1 MSNIITENLKDIG
14 VKRQR
19 FIKVAESRVNRI
31 LDGLDN
37 LEKCSNKR
45 NYDYSEGEVKK
56 IFREIDRKVR
66 EVKMQFQDKNN
77 KGKRFKLL

>member
-1 MSNIITENLKDIG
+1 MSDIIAENLKEIS

-19 FIKVAESRVNRI
+19 FIKIAERRVNRI

-37 LEKCSNKR
+37 LGRCSNKR